1 MEKKEKVTFMSRFGW
16 LLGKNGICVA
26 CVVILLVWMLAS
38 GCKKDVVEAD
48 PVPFLKIES
57 VTPTT
62 VTQFV
67 DSVVVM
73 LSYDDGDGDLGF
85 SDPDSTAL
93 EVTDSRFSLP
103 DYYFVQ
109 PLAPIGE
116 PIHIRGT
123 LRVELT
129 APFLLGNG
137 TSETIQYRIRILDRA
152 GNWSNE
158 VTTPDI
164 TIVQ

>member
-1 MEKKEKVTFMSRFGW
+1 MEKKEKESMLSRFGW

-26 CVVILLVWMLAS
+26 CILILVVWVLFS
-38 GCKKDVVEAD
+38 GCKKKNVEPD

-57 VTPTT
+57 VSPTT

-67 DSVVVM
+67 DSVVVI

-116 PIHIRGT
+116 PLHIRGT

-129 APFLLGNG
+129 SPFLLGNG
-137 TSETIQYRIRILDRA
+137 SSEVIQYRIRILDRA